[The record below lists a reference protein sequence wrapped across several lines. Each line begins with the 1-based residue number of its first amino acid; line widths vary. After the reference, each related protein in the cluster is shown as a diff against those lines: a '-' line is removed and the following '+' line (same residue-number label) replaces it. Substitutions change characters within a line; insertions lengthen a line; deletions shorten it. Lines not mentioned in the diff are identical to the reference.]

1 MKIIKFDKE
10 AREQLKIG
18 VDTLANAVK
27 VTLGPKGRNVIIG
40 TANSAIV
47 TKDGVTVAE
56 SIEVN
61 DPIQNIGA
69 LMVKSVASNVNKLAG
84 DGTTTATVLAQAIFN
99 KGLEAIDS
107 GAHLIDLKRGIDKV
121 VEEVVVGL
129 KALSIDVGSDLEVL
143 KQVATISANND
154 AAIGEIIAK
163 AYEAVG
169 RDGIITI
176 ESSNSTETTLKV
188 VEGLEFNN
196 GFQSPHFINTKN
208 ETVELEN
215 PYILVFNGKV
225 TDFNTLVP
233 TLEPIVKSKRPLLI
247 ISDEVEGTPLAAL
260 ISNKLNNVLEVVAV
274 RNPSRDA
281 QKSMLGDIAILTGG
295 SVVFSNLLKGGESFI
310 QKLGSAEKVIVTDS
324 KTTIIGGG
332 GNKEEITSLKDSL
345 TTKIAETEE
354 VHLKDI
360 LRERLSKVTGGVATI
375 KVGAASKVEIG
386 EIKDRV
392 EDALKATRAAV
403 EEGIVPGGGLALLLS
418 ANSCGK
424 IKFKNSDEEKGGN
437 IVLYALSTPLEQI
450 CFNSGANFKEVL
462 DTIIAN
468 NLGKD
473 YYGYNAHAETYEN
486 LIKAGV
492 IDPTKVTRVA
502 LENAASVA
510 SMLLTTECVIV
521 DVVDDGKLAIV

>member
-1 MKIIKFDKE
+1 M
-10 AREQLKIG
+10 
-18 VDTLANAVK
+18 
-27 VTLGPKGRNVIIG
+27 
-40 TANSAIV
+40 
-47 TKDGVTVAE
+47 
-56 SIEVN
+56 
-61 DPIQNIGA
+61 
-69 LMVKSVASNVNKLAG
+69 
-84 DGTTTATVLAQAIFN
+84 
-99 KGLEAIDS
+99 
-107 GAHLIDLKRGIDKV
+107 
-121 VEEVVVGL
+121 
-129 KALSIDVGSDLEVL
+129 
-143 KQVATISANND
+143 
-154 AAIGEIIAK
+154 
-163 AYEAVG
+163 
-169 RDGIITI
+169 
-176 ESSNSTETTLKV
+176 
-188 VEGLEFNN
+188 EFNN